1 MMSMN
6 EQIVA
11 GSVWRVGNSLELV
24 VVTEVGADYV
34 IKQYLDGNNGMTRTA
49 SATIENFLEWH
60 TLFYSPAKG

>member
-1 MMSMN
+1 MNMS
-6 EQIVA
+6 EQIIA
-11 GSVWRVGNSLELV
+11 GSVWRLGNSLELV

-49 SATIENFLEWH
+49 SATIENFLKWH